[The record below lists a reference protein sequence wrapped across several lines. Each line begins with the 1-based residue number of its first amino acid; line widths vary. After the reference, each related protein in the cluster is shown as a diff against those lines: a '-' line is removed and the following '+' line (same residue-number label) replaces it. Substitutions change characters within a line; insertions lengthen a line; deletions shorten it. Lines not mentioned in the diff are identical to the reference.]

1 MLEVKC
7 KNNEPLNFTDLADEE
22 NIVQFQKLCNQEFI
36 LLAEK
41 CDGAFRLGNH
51 LIEVDKDNDGN
62 LCIIVYPGN
71 RHI

>member
-1 MLEVKC
+1 MIEVKG
-7 KNNEPLNFTDLADEE
+7 KYNEDPNFTDLADEE